1 MTNRKIVNAMIQEV
15 KAIGGL
21 VKCRED
27 WNLVQPHYRATVMV
41 RIIQGD
47 SARDDITLKPED
59 CVEANDEAI
68 GTMVRWLTE
77 RTADVQIG
85 RSTGN
90 PAKFRAFCT
99 NRTGQWDYEAFHE
112 RQDMALVLLLTNWL
126 RENRDRVEVTW

>member
-85 RSTGN
+85 RSTG
-90 PAKFRAFCT
+90 
-99 NRTGQWDYEAFHE
+99 QWDSDAFHE